1 LNKNV
6 QNFIKILKDRK
17 EFVSYVKKIPENP
30 ILTNSLLLLFVTLL
44 LILLSIPVFKDDFEK
59 YYQNV
64 LIEAHGIIFD
74 LAFIG
79 ILILWLQKNG
89 ERQTRIR
96 RYLDEIDDFRFWK
109 SEESAYRAMGNIK
122 RLNRDKI
129 YKIDLSHSFLQN
141 TNLNYVN
148 LSGSNLN
155 SANLSHCYLI
165 SSNFSNARLNQAN
178 MEGCHM
184 NNTNLS
190 DAFLSGGN
198 FSNASLIKGN
208 LKNANCIMANFE
220 NSFLMEADMRNA
232 NLLGTNLKNA
242 NLYKTD
248 LRGVK
253 GLTIEQIEM
262 VKTMH
267 KAKVDGPL
275 ATKIRSAFPNI
286 ELEDE
291 ANFNKNEQE
300 ASSADKSASAK
311 KLYIHE
317 KSTMGK

>member
-1 LNKNV
+1 MNKKL
-6 QNFIKILKDRK
+6 QEALKILKNRK
-17 EFVSYVKKIPENP
+17 ELIAYIKSIPENP
-30 ILTNSLLLLFVTLL
+30 ILTNTILLGFVTVF
-44 LILLSIPVFKDDFEK
+44 LIFLSIPIFKDDFQK

-89 ERQTRIR
+89 ERQQRIR

-129 YKIDLSHSFLQN
+129 YKIDLSHSYLQN

-208 LKNANCIMANFE
+208 LHNANCIMANFE
-220 NSFLMEADMRNA
+220 NAFLMEADMRNS

-253 GLTIEQIEM
+253 GLTMEQVEM

-267 KAKVDGPL
+267 KAKVDAPL
-275 ATKIRSAFPNI
+275 AAKIRAAFPAI

-291 ANFNKNEQE
+291 ANFDKVEVVTP
-300 ASSADKSASAK
+300 ASEKMPGK
-311 KLYIHE
+311 KTPYVHE
-317 KSTMGK
+317 KSTMAK

>member
-1 LNKNV
+1 MNKNF
-6 QNFIKILKDRK
+6 QEAIRILKSRK
-17 EFVSYVKKIPENP
+17 ELIAYIRKIPENP
-30 ILTNSLLLLFVTLL
+30 LLTNSLLLLFVTVA
-44 LILLSIPVFKDDFEK
+44 LILLSIPTFKNDFEK

-89 ERQTRIR
+89 ERQQRIR

-208 LKNANCIMANFE
+208 LRNANCIMANFE
-220 NSFLMEADMRNA
+220 NAFLMEADLRNA

-253 GLTIEQIEM
+253 GLTMEQVEM

-267 KAKVDGPL
+267 KAKVDAAL
-275 ATKIRSAFPNI
+275 AAKIKASFPAI

-291 ANFNKNEQE
+291 ANFDKVEITTP
-300 ASSADKSASAK
+300 ASEKMQGK
-311 KLYIHE
+311 KTPYVHE
-317 KSTMGK
+317 KSTMAK

>member
-1 LNKNV
+1 M
-6 QNFIKILKDRK
+6 
-17 EFVSYVKKIPENP
+17 
-30 ILTNSLLLLFVTLL
+30 
-44 LILLSIPVFKDDFEK
+44 LSIPVFQSDFER

-89 ERQTRIR
+89 ERQQRIR

-129 YKIDLSHSFLQN
+129 YKIDLSHSYLQN

-198 FSNASLIKGN
+198 FMNASLIKGN
-208 LKNANCIMANFE
+208 LYNANCIMANFE
-220 NSFLMEADMRNA
+220 NTFLMEADMRNS

-253 GLTIEQIEM
+253 GLTMEQIEM

-267 KAKVDGPL
+267 KAKVDPPL
-275 ATKIRSAFPNI
+275 AAKIRAAFPSI
-286 ELEDE
+286 ELEEE
-291 ANFNKNEQE
+291 ANFDKEEIPAAKN
-300 ASSADKSASAK
+300 DPKSASPSAK
-311 KLYIHE
+311 KPYVHE
-317 KSTMGK
+317 KATMGNKPTVA